1 MRPGSRIRH
10 LALRAAPSRR
20 LHDFGARAGLAV
32 TSAMQHIC
40 RIRRPPLFSSRWEYH
55 RLENDTMIRL
65 KPRSIFLATLRSTLR
80 SARHVLK
87 LIFLQAKYLMPP
99 EAEAVGVWI
108 V

>member
-1 MRPGSRIRH
+1 
-10 LALRAAPSRR
+10 
-20 LHDFGARAGLAV
+20 
-32 TSAMQHIC
+32 
-40 RIRRPPLFSSRWEYH
+40 
-55 RLENDTMIRL
+55 MIRL